1 MDKEQELKELRE
13 EMLEY
18 WHDEYSY
25 PMDAYCSDKITELLC
40 SDEALARKFF
50 TECTDEE
57 FDMVYR
63 SYEDLARVHGQSFIR
78 WLAIN
83 AAHRNLDIDDWFE
96 MHVAMAEV
104 DLIPA
109 DPHWS
114 DKTPEERRR
123 IVLDAIH
130 KLEAEREE

>member
-1 MDKEQELKELRE
+1 MSKEQELNELMEEIAELRKDKDWDMFCE
-13 EMLEY
+13 APLGRL
-18 WHDEYSY
+18 
-25 PMDAYCSDKITELLC
+25 SDLLC
-40 SDEALARKFF
+40 SDEVLARKFF

-57 FDMVYR
+57 FDLAYL
-63 SYEDLARVHGQSFIR
+63 SFEDLARVYGKSFIR

-83 AAHRNLDIDDWFE
+83 AAHRDLDIDDWFE

-130 KLEAEREE
+130 KLEAEAE

>member
-1 MDKEQELKELRE
+1 MSKEQELNELMEAIAELRKDKDWDLFCE
-13 EMLEY
+13 APLGRL
-18 WHDEYSY
+18 
-25 PMDAYCSDKITELLC
+25 SDLLC
-40 SDEALARKFF
+40 SDEVLARKFF

-57 FDMVYR
+57 FDLAYL
-63 SYEDLARVHGQSFIR
+63 SFEDLARVYGKSFIR

-83 AAHRNLDIDDWFE
+83 AAQRDLDIDDWFE

-130 KLEAEREE
+130 KLEAEAE

>member
-1 MDKEQELKELRE
+1 MEKEQELRE
-13 EMLEY
+13 RMEIIAA
-18 WHDEYSY
+18 WRKD
-25 PMDAYCSDKITELLC
+25 DAWDLCSEVFLDPLTDLLC

-57 FDMVYR
+57 FDLAYR
-63 SYEDLARVHGQSFIR
+63 SFERLAQVYGKSFIR

-83 AAHRNLDIDDWFE
+83 ASHRDLDIDDWFE

-130 KLEAEREE
+130 KLEAEAE